1 MILKRFILIPSFFSV
16 CFFNLNAQD
25 DLLSMVADST
35 IKPKREKV
43 YAMFKTTKIVNL
55 QSIESVKRGELDF
68 RVTHRFGDMA
78 VKGGEHSL
86 WGFDQSADI
95 RLSFDYGI
103 RDNFAIGI
111 GRSKYLETV
120 DFSTKYRAIEQTVDK
135 KIPVT
140 ISLYG
145 NAAINA
151 QSTPTF
157 YAGTNWNK
165 PEKFAHRISY
175 FSQLIVA
182 RKFSKIFSA
191 EVLASYLHRNFV
203 KGAFNSKNSSN
214 ETNGLFS
221 IGLAGRL
228 KITKRMCILADYV
241 YTVSKFRQDN
251 SETPFYNPL
260 GLGLEIETGGHVFHI
275 TWTNSAPIL
284 ENNLVPYSNSSWSD
298 GQFKLGFNISRA
310 FVVHRVKE

>member
-1 MILKRFILIPSFFSV
+1 MLKRFILIPSFLSV
-16 CFFNLNAQD
+16 CFFNLHAQD

-86 WGFDQSADI
+86 WGFDQSTDI

-103 RDNFAIGI
+103 RDNLAIGI

-120 DFSTKYRAIEQTVDK
+120 DFSTKYRALEQTVDN

-145 NAAINA
+145 DAAINA
-151 QSTPTF
+151 QSTSTF

-165 PEKFAHRISY
+165 PEKFPHRISY

-182 RKFSKIFSA
+182 RKFSKTFSG
-191 EVLASYLHRNFV
+191 EILASYLHRNFV
-203 KGAFNSKNSSN
+203 KGAFNAKNSAK

-221 IGLAGRL
+221 IGVAARL
-228 KITKRMCILADYV
+228 KITKRMCLLADYV

-275 TWTNSAPIL
+275 TWTNSSAIL